1 MTRRNKTEK
10 TEKTEFAG
18 AIAFI
23 VCALLIVCA
32 CALIA
37 FVSGDIAAVLVV
49 AVLGA
54 IVAVMARF
62 MAMAIAFERIR

>member
-1 MTRRNKTEK
+1 MTGRNAKTEK
-10 TEKTEFAG
+10 IETIG

-49 AVLGA
+49 VILGA
-54 IVAVMARF
+54 IVALMVRL
-62 MAMAIAFERIR
+62 MAMAIAFELIR

>member
-1 MTRRNKTEK
+1 MTKRNNKTEK
-10 TEKTEFAG
+10 AETIG

-49 AVLGA
+49 AVLGT
-54 IVAVMARF
+54 IVSLMARL
-62 MAMAIAFERIR
+62 MAMAIAFELFR

>member
-1 MTRRNKTEK
+1 MTRRNAKTEK
-10 TEKTEFAG
+10 IEMAG

-23 VCALLIVCA
+23 VCTLLIICA

-49 AVLGA
+49 AALGT
-54 IVAVMARF
+54 VAALMARL
-62 MAMAIAFERIR
+62 MAMAIAFELIR

>member
-1 MTRRNKTEK
+1 MTRRNSKTEK
-10 TEKTEFAG
+10 IETAG

-32 CALIA
+32 CSLIA
-37 FVSGDIAAVLVV
+37 FVSGDVAAVLVV

-54 IVAVMARF
+54 IAALMARL
-62 MAMAIAFERIR
+62 MVMAIAAELIR